1 MENLTEIEMAEIDA
15 LVGDPQDPPET
26 DDLVSAAVLAGWLGV
41 TPNRV
46 HALARE
52 GVLPRQPDKRFPLKS
67 AVRAYCTHAG
77 AGAQGRRVDAELA
90 AEKLRAAKATAE
102 KLELQN
108 AKARGEIIAAAE
120 VEREWADVLRGLRAA
135 FLSLP
140 SRAAAKLGHLTPHD
154 LAALDAEVRDVL
166 MEIAADD

>member
-15 LVGDPQDPPET
+15 LVGDPQNPPEA
-26 DDLVSAAVLAGWLGV
+26 DDMVSAADLAGWLGV
-41 TPNRV
+41 TPNQV

-52 GVLPRQPDKRFPLKS
+52 GVLPRQPDKRFPLKR
-67 AVRAYCTHAG
+67 AVRAYCAHAG
-77 AGAQGRRVDAELA
+77 AGAQGRRVD

-154 LAALDAEVRDVL
+154 LSALDAEVRDVL

>member
-1 MENLTEIEMAEIDA
+1 MENLTDTELAEIDD
-15 LVGDPQDPPET
+15 LIGMPET
-26 DDLVSAAVLAGWLGV
+26 RAEDGNLVNAADLAEWLGL

-46 HALARE
+46 SALARE
-52 GVLPRQPDKRFPLKS
+52 GVLPRNPDKRFPLRK
-67 AVRAYCTHAG
+67 AIRAYCDHAR
-77 AGAQGRRVDAELA
+77 AGAQGRRVDSELA

-102 KLELQN
+102 KLEIQN